1 MPVLQ
6 QKRSIRTRMRTSPFL
21 GGSTTTVVT
30 SRGLLASQA
39 TAARH
44 SMGCA
49 PTNMMSHSAR
59 QDSRTV
65 ACLCAQAYACAAYQS
80 APAMCSTTHSL
91 VYLKQTRGAYDLQT
105 THLGLCPRHTFDCD
119 TAPVVRHDERLSC
132 WLVRGPPPQVS
143 PAPGPWVGSCLTI
156 FRSSCR
162 CTLAR
167 PAPRAAH
174 LGAWGCSS
182 AAPAWG

>member
-1 MPVLQ
+1 MLVRVPPICSAAGLPTSMPVLQ

-59 QDSRTV
+59 QDLRTV
-65 ACLCAQAYACAAYQS
+65 ACLYAQAYACAAYQS
-80 APAMCSTTHSL
+80 APAMCSTTHLL
-91 VYLKQTRGAYDLQT
+91 VYLKQTRGECDLQT
-105 THLGLCPRHTFDCD
+105 THLGRCPRHTFDCD
-119 TAPVVRHDERLSC
+119 TGPVVRHDERLSC
-132 WLVRGPPPQVS
+132 WLVRGPPPKS
-143 PAPGPWVGSCLTI
+143 PPPLGLG
-156 FRSSCR
+156 
-162 CTLAR
+162 LAAVL
-167 PAPRAAH
+167 PFFEVAA
-174 LGAWGCSS
+174 GAH
-182 AAPAWG
+182 